1 MHQAMHSMPN
11 GWQVGT
17 ASLVHVPRFLQR
29 LSCACIL
36 LVIPLAAAA
45 QSNSQTPLTNP
56 PPRPSGIILSGGNR
70 LPDANQQMEMHEAQ
84 AKKEDFAAANAERK
98 RQIADDTARLI
109 QLAADLKVE
118 VDKAGKDT
126 LSLSVIRKA
135 DQIER
140 LAHNIKEKMKLS
152 VGEAER

>member
-1 MHQAMHSMPN
+1 
-11 GWQVGT
+11 
-17 ASLVHVPRFLQR
+17 
-29 LSCACIL
+29 
-36 LVIPLAAAA
+36 
-45 QSNSQTPLTNP
+45 
-56 PPRPSGIILSGGNR
+56 